1 MLLLLSCPKLKGSSK
16 YAELILGFLKGKKF
30 TCHLVSLTSSQQS
43 VFLEYTVY
51 ENYMDIDIVLLCIFH
66 SEEFKSTTNSYSFI
80 ITRASLLVVDLNVP
94 LWKMGKSTMPWGT
107 CHNWIFLCRDNY
119 LLKMAD
125 LFSNW
130 TCQSYSSLAASETL
144 VTWLTSRTMGPYSWG
159 CHIPNGKCCNVPDR
173 PFLFLMD

>member
-1 MLLLLSCPKLKGSSK
+1 
-16 YAELILGFLKGKKF
+16 
-30 TCHLVSLTSSQQS
+30 
-43 VFLEYTVY
+43 
-51 ENYMDIDIVLLCIFH
+51 MDIDIVLLCIFH
-66 SEEFKSTTNSYSFI
+66 SEEFKSTTIVILLLLQKYI
-80 ITRASLLVVDLNVP
+80 SLLGPTAESCISEYWDNIHLYMIQPLVVHLNVS
-94 LWKMGKSTMPWGT
+94 LWKIGKSTLPWGT